1 MQEDEPPHVPA
12 RDSALVRP
20 YARTGGRTAARHD
33 LRLETL
39 LSTDEDRLY
48 RANNDQAAM
57 MRLCLQP
64 RSVAEISALMKI
76 PLGVTRVLLSDL
88 MLHVPMLVIGVHQ
101 LTCVLLCLGLSSIA
115 VGFGAMM
122 PNFHETS
129 PSKIAAGFGG
139 TLNLVLSALYIMV
152 VVVLTALP
160 CHFYL
165 LTGNGPFFAPFGN
178 PEYR

>member
-1 MQEDEPPHVPA
+1 MQEEEPPPAPA

-39 LSTDEDRLY
+39 LSTDEDRFY
-48 RANNDQAAM
+48 RANNDQASM

-88 MLHVPMLVIGVHQ
+88 ITLDLVAVHEPGDKPNMA
-101 LTCVLLCLGLSSIA
+101 LLERVLNGLR
-115 VGFGAMM
+115 
-122 PNFHETS
+122 
-129 PSKIAAGFGG
+129 K
-139 TLNLVLSALYIMV
+139 L
-152 VVVLTALP
+152 
-160 CHFYL
+160 
-165 LTGNGPFFAPFGN
+165 
-178 PEYR
+178 

>member
-1 MQEDEPPHVPA
+1 MQEEDPPPAPA
-12 RDSALVRP
+12 RDSSLIRP
-20 YARTGGRTAARHD
+20 YARTGGRTTARHD

-88 MLHVPMLVIGVHQ
+88 I
-101 LTCVLLCLGLSSIA
+101 TLGLVA
-115 VGFGAMM
+115 VHEPGAQ
-122 PNFHETS
+122 PNLALLER
-129 PSKIAAGFGG
+129 
-139 TLNLVLSALYIMV
+139 VLSGLRR
-152 VVVLTALP
+152 L
-160 CHFYL
+160 
-165 LTGNGPFFAPFGN
+165 
-178 PEYR
+178 

>member
-1 MQEDEPPHVPA
+1 MQEDEGPHVPT

-48 RANNDQAAM
+48 RAGNDQVAM

-88 MLHVPMLVIGVHQ
+88 I
-101 LTCVLLCLGLSSIA
+101 
-115 VGFGAMM
+115 
-122 PNFHETS
+122 
-129 PSKIAAGFGG
+129 
-139 TLNLVLSALYIMV
+139 TLNLVAVHEPSAQPNMALLER
-152 VVVLTALP
+152 VLTGL
-160 CHFYL
+160 
-165 LTGNGPFFAPFGN
+165 
-178 PEYR
+178 RKM

>member
-1 MQEDEPPHVPA
+1 VHDEEATEIGYTGARFGSPKTRRRLRDERTNDSVTQQLPRQQPLRQRPPEPPPEWPMQEEPPPAPA

-88 MLHVPMLVIGVHQ
+88 I
-101 LTCVLLCLGLSSIA
+101 
-115 VGFGAMM
+115 
-122 PNFHETS
+122 
-129 PSKIAAGFGG
+129 
-139 TLNLVLSALYIMV
+139 TLNLVAVHEPGDKPNLALLERVLSGLRK
-152 VVVLTALP
+152 L
-160 CHFYL
+160 
-165 LTGNGPFFAPFGN
+165 
-178 PEYR
+178 

>member
-1 MQEDEPPHVPA
+1 MQEEEPPVPA

-39 LSTDEDRLY
+39 LSTDEQSLY

-88 MLHVPMLVIGVHQ
+88 I
-101 LTCVLLCLGLSSIA
+101 TLGLVA
-115 VGFGAMM
+115 VHEPGEK
-122 PNFHETS
+122 PNM
-129 PSKIAAGFGG
+129 
-139 TLNLVLSALYIMV
+139 ALLER
-152 VVVLTALP
+152 VLTGLRR
-160 CHFYL
+160 L
-165 LTGNGPFFAPFGN
+165 
-178 PEYR
+178 

>member
-1 MQEDEPPHVPA
+1 MHDEEATEIGYTGARFGSPATRRRLRAERTHDASGAETQQLPRQQPLRQRPPEPPPEWPMQDEEPHHVPA

-39 LSTDEDRLY
+39 LSTDEEHLY

-88 MLHVPMLVIGVHQ
+88 I
-101 LTCVLLCLGLSSIA
+101 TLGLVA
-115 VGFGAMM
+115 VHEPGDK
-122 PNFHETS
+122 PNLALLERVL
-129 PSKIAAGFGG
+129 AG
-139 TLNLVLSALYIMV
+139 LRRL
-152 VVVLTALP
+152 
-160 CHFYL
+160 
-165 LTGNGPFFAPFGN
+165 
-178 PEYR
+178 

>member
-1 MQEDEPPHVPA
+1 MQEEVEPPAPT

-48 RANNDQAAM
+48 RANNDQASM

-88 MLHVPMLVIGVHQ
+88 I
-101 LTCVLLCLGLSSIA
+101 
-115 VGFGAMM
+115 
-122 PNFHETS
+122 
-129 PSKIAAGFGG
+129 
-139 TLNLVLSALYIMV
+139 TLNLVAVHEPGDKPNMALLERVLSGLRR
-152 VVVLTALP
+152 L
-160 CHFYL
+160 
-165 LTGNGPFFAPFGN
+165 
-178 PEYR
+178 

>member
-1 MQEDEPPHVPA
+1 VHDEEATEIGYTGARFGSPATRRRLRDDRTHEVNGAETQQLPRQQPLRQRPPEPPPEWPMQEDEPPHVPA

-39 LSTDEDRLY
+39 LSTDEERLY
-48 RANNDQAAM
+48 RASNDQAAM

-88 MLHVPMLVIGVHQ
+88 I
-101 LTCVLLCLGLSSIA
+101 
-115 VGFGAMM
+115 
-122 PNFHETS
+122 
-129 PSKIAAGFGG
+129 
-139 TLNLVLSALYIMV
+139 TLNLVAVHEPGDKPNMALLER
-152 VVVLTALP
+152 VLTGLRR
-160 CHFYL
+160 L
-165 LTGNGPFFAPFGN
+165 
-178 PEYR
+178 

>member
-1 MQEDEPPHVPA
+1 MQEDEDLPPAPA

-20 YARTGGRTAARHD
+20 YARTGGRTSARHD

-88 MLHVPMLVIGVHQ
+88 I
-101 LTCVLLCLGLSSIA
+101 
-115 VGFGAMM
+115 
-122 PNFHETS
+122 
-129 PSKIAAGFGG
+129 
-139 TLNLVLSALYIMV
+139 TLNLVAVHEPGDKPNLALLERVLSGLRR
-152 VVVLTALP
+152 L
-160 CHFYL
+160 
-165 LTGNGPFFAPFGN
+165 
-178 PEYR
+178 

>member
-1 MQEDEPPHVPA
+1 MQEDEPPHTS

-48 RANNDQAAM
+48 RASNDQAAM

-88 MLHVPMLVIGVHQ
+88 I
-101 LTCVLLCLGLSSIA
+101 
-115 VGFGAMM
+115 
-122 PNFHETS
+122 
-129 PSKIAAGFGG
+129 
-139 TLNLVLSALYIMV
+139 TLNLVAVHEPGAQPNMALLERVLSGLRK
-152 VVVLTALP
+152 L
-160 CHFYL
+160 
-165 LTGNGPFFAPFGN
+165 
-178 PEYR
+178 

>member
-1 MQEDEPPHVPA
+1 MQEEEDAPPAHTQ
-12 RDSALVRP
+12 DSALVRP

-39 LSTDEDRLY
+39 LSTDEDRLH

-88 MLHVPMLVIGVHQ
+88 I
-101 LTCVLLCLGLSSIA
+101 TLGLVA
-115 VGFGAMM
+115 VHEPGDK
-122 PNFHETS
+122 PNMALLERVL
-129 PSKIAAGFGG
+129 AG
-139 TLNLVLSALYIMV
+139 LRRL
-152 VVVLTALP
+152 
-160 CHFYL
+160 
-165 LTGNGPFFAPFGN
+165 
-178 PEYR
+178 

>member
-1 MQEDEPPHVPA
+1 MQDEEPHHVPA

-39 LSTDEDRLY
+39 LSTDEEHLY

-88 MLHVPMLVIGVHQ
+88 I
-101 LTCVLLCLGLSSIA
+101 TLGLVA
-115 VGFGAMM
+115 VHEPGDK
-122 PNFHETS
+122 PNLALLERVL
-129 PSKIAAGFGG
+129 AG
-139 TLNLVLSALYIMV
+139 LRRL
-152 VVVLTALP
+152 
-160 CHFYL
+160 
-165 LTGNGPFFAPFGN
+165 
-178 PEYR
+178 